1 MGIRFGCDD
10 FENMLAKL
18 KKKNKYTI
26 YISLASFI
34 CVHEKSLDNFPQR
47 KIRKSPRVWYLKH
60 SSFASSVTIG
70 ATLKKKRPPYSR
82 IDIYIYIYTSISTTT
97 IPCFSILSLLI
108 GEKRHTFALFVTLR
122 YPTLPRSDR
131 VVLRSEKNARN
142 FSSFFFSPS
151 DLNLSNRFTPSLISL
166 SFFSSNDIVEI
177 YIYIFLVLRPSF
189 LLSSK
194 WKETGTPI
202 SRGGKK
208 RSD

>member
-18 KKKNKYTI
+18 KKKKNKYTI

-82 IDIYIYIYTSISTTT
+82 IDIYIYIYTSISMTT

-131 VVLRSEKNARN
+131 RVVLRSEKNARN
-142 FSSFFFSPS
+142 FSSFFFSPPIFIY
-151 DLNLSNRFTPSLISL
+151 R
-166 SFFSSNDIVEI
+166 IVSHP
-177 YIYIFLVLRPSF
+177 R
-189 LLSSK
+189 
-194 WKETGTPI
+194 
-202 SRGGKK
+202 
-208 RSD
+208 